1 MLFQQL
7 INGLSLG
14 MIYALIAVGYSLV
27 FGILR
32 LVNMSHD
39 AVYALG
45 AHVALLFVTLE
56 WGWGP
61 ALILSCVL
69 TAIINVGFDRIVLAP
84 LREKNTPSI
93 AALIS
98 TVGFSYIVQNLLMIV
113 FGSERKPFPKIFD
126 FGVWNVAGI
135 RLNST
140 QVVIALVSLV
150 MLSVFTLLIYRTSIG
165 LSMRGTEQNVRAAQ
179 LVGVNVRNVITFT
192 FALSGVSAALAAFLV
207 AGYYNTVYPTM
218 GVQSALKAF
227 AAAVLGGIG
236 VLHGAVVGGLV
247 VGVAEALAVTYL
259 GGAYRDATA
268 FIILFLVLIIRPN
281 GVFGKKVTV
290 KV

>member
-32 LVNMSHD
+32 LVNMSHG

-98 TVGFSYIVQNLLMIV
+98 TVGFSYIVQNLLMIA

-179 LVGVNVRNVITFT
+179 LVGVNVRNVITLPLPFQGFQRPLQRFWLQAT
-192 FALSGVSAALAAFLV
+192 TTLFIPQWVSRLL
-207 AGYYNTVYPTM
+207 
-218 GVQSALKAF
+218 
-227 AAAVLGGIG
+227 
-236 VLHGAVVGGLV
+236 
-247 VGVAEALAVTYL
+247 
-259 GGAYRDATA
+259 
-268 FIILFLVLIIRPN
+268 
-281 GVFGKKVTV
+281 
-290 KV
+290 

>member
-1 MLFQQL
+1 M
-7 INGLSLG
+7 
-14 MIYALIAVGYSLV
+14 
-27 FGILR
+27 
-32 LVNMSHD
+32 
-39 AVYALG
+39 
-45 AHVALLFVTLE
+45 
-56 WGWGP
+56 
-61 ALILSCVL
+61 
-69 TAIINVGFDRIVLAP
+69 GFDRIVLAP

-98 TVGFSYIVQNLLMIV
+98 TVGFSYIVQNLLMIA

-192 FALSGVSAALAAFLV
+192 FALSGISAALAAFLV

-218 GVQSALKAF
+218 GVQIALKAF

>member
-32 LVNMSHD
+32 LVNMSHG

-98 TVGFSYIVQNLLMIV
+98 TVGFSYIVQNLLMIA

-192 FALSGVSAALAAFLV
+192 FALSGIS
-207 AGYYNTVYPTM
+207 
-218 GVQSALKAF
+218 LKAF